1 MELTNE
7 YRAHRVC
14 QETKNSVN
22 GILELFLHYLTL
34 YLEEEEYVDAINAL
48 LPFDNCVEIK
58 EKNKYDQSL
67 VKSMGISFMRMDF
80 EPSVFSLGVCL
91 EIAEGKYNKAI
102 NTTVFVSAGKT
113 LEEIKEYVKTEDFA
127 KQVRGNFEKQV
138 DISFRNITSKD
149 V

>member
-22 GILELFLHYLTL
+22 GILEFFLHYLTL
-34 YLEEEEYVDAINAL
+34 YLEEEEYVNAINTL

-67 VKSMGISFMRMDF
+67 VNSMGLIIKRTGL
-80 EPSVFSLGVCL
+80 EPSVFSLGVSL
-91 EIAEGKYNKAI
+91 DIAKGRYNQAI

-113 LEEIKEYVKTEDFA
+113 LEEIKDFVKTEDFA
-127 KQVRGNFEKQV
+127 KQVRENFEKLV
-138 DISFRNITSKD
+138 DKSFSLKKN
-149 V
+149 

>member
-22 GILELFLHYLTL
+22 GILEFFLHYLTL
-34 YLEEEEYVDAINAL
+34 YLEEEEYVNAINTL

-67 VKSMGISFMRMDF
+67 VNSMGLVVKRTGL
-80 EPSVFSLGVCL
+80 EPSVFSLGVSL
-91 EIAEGKYNKAI
+91 DIAKGRYNQAI

-113 LEEIKEYVKTEDFA
+113 LEEIKDFVKTEDFA
-127 KQVRGNFEKQV
+127 KQVRENFEKLV
-138 DISFRNITSKD
+138 DKSFSLKKN
-149 V
+149 

>member
-22 GILELFLHYLTL
+22 GILEFFLHDLTL
-34 YLEEEEYVDAINAL
+34 YLEEEEYVNAINTL

-67 VKSMGISFMRMDF
+67 VNSMGLVVKRTGL
-80 EPSVFSLGVCL
+80 EPSVFSLGVSL
-91 EIAEGKYNKAI
+91 DIAKGRYNQAI

-113 LEEIKEYVKTEDFA
+113 LEEIKDFVKTEDFA
-127 KQVRGNFEKQV
+127 KQVRENFEKLV
-138 DISFRNITSKD
+138 DKSFSLKKN
-149 V
+149 

>member
-22 GILELFLHYLTL
+22 GISELFLHYLTM
-34 YLEEEEYVDAINAL
+34 YLAEEEYVDAINAL

-67 VKSMGISFMRMDF
+67 VKSMGLTFMRMDF
-80 EPSVFSLGVCL
+80 EPSVFSLGACL
-91 EIAEGKYNKAI
+91 EIAEGKYNKAT
-102 NTTVFVSAGKT
+102 NTTIFFLFGKT
-113 LEEIKEYVKTEDFA
+113 LNEITTYVKT
-127 KQVRGNFEKQV
+127 
-138 DISFRNITSKD
+138 
-149 V
+149 